1 MRHKAEQPRCRV
13 MIMCLLV
20 TFSHARPAPPYIPGK
35 ADELVALFNPVER
48 LALSCAIPPR
58 LTIYSSK
65 DNVSFQGICKRNN
78 LKRITHDTTWTTTL
92 GLPVLFRCII
102 PLSNGKMIGT
112 LSPSSPSCVRLTTDR
127 SCLGPSFCPI
137 PQNPGSSCC
146 LFLVSVSLEV
156 YCRAAC
162 SQHRS

>member
-1 MRHKAEQPRCRV
+1 MPGQPFHPFLEKQTSSLHYSIRSRGWLYHV
-13 MIMCLLV
+13 QFLLG
-20 TFSHARPAPPYIPGK
+20 S
-35 ADELVALFNPVER
+35 LFT
-48 LALSCAIPPR
+48 A
-58 LTIYSSK
+58 SK
-65 DNVSFQGICKRNN
+65 DNVSFQVIYKRNN

-112 LSPSSPSCVRLTTDR
+112 LSPSSPSCVQLTTDR

-162 SQHRS
+162 S